1 MIAIPA
7 HRGGKPVEKRLRIGS
22 VEGRAD
28 ELVCRLLPYF
38 KRALRPCR
46 LRGGEHVVQTSSVLM
61 NIAGGILAAGDGLL
75 WAFVAG
81 LRHEVHWFFGP
92 AAPTHCSERR
102 GTIQVLVRI

>member
-1 MIAIPA
+1 
-7 HRGGKPVEKRLRIGS
+7 
-22 VEGRAD
+22 
-28 ELVCRLLPYF
+28 
-38 KRALRPCR
+38 
-46 LRGGEHVVQTSSVLM
+46 M

-102 GTIQVLVRI
+102 GTIQVLVRIH